1 MYKILFLI
9 GALIGGSGLFAQQ
22 ESLVIGPGDLLKIQV
37 YDTPEL
43 DQHPR
48 VDDAGSIPLL
58 FTGNIVVAGKTPGQ
72 AASVIASAL
81 VAARLM
87 LHPQVSVT
95 IEQYATQNV
104 SVLGEVTKPGS
115 YAIATPRSVLD
126 VLSMAGG
133 LNALADRH
141 VIVRHNKAPKLQEVY
156 FAKNDAA
163 TDAEA
168 SVLVYPGDTVL
179 ISKTHFVYVLGDV
192 ARPGGYPMSTSD
204 TPMTML
210 ETLSEAG
217 SPNKTAI
224 VSGAKLIRRTPG
236 GTQESKL
243 DISAIENGK
252 KPDFAV
258 EADDVIFVP
267 FSYMKN
273 FVLTGTSVAASVA
286 SAALYV
292 R

>member
-1 MYKILFLI
+1 MYRLAFLMSTLFCAHYL
-9 GALIGGSGLFAQQ
+9 LAQK
-22 ESLVIGPGDLLKIQV
+22 ESLVIGPGDLVRVQV

-48 VDDAGSIPLL
+48 VDDAGNVPLL
-58 FTGNIVVAGKTPGQ
+58 FAGNVSIAGKTPAE
-72 AASVIASAL
+72 AASVIAAAL
-81 VAARLM
+81 VKAQLM
-87 LHPQVSVT
+87 RHPQVSVT
-95 IEQYATQNV
+95 IEQYATQDV
-104 SVLGEVTKPGS
+104 SVLGEVNKPGA
-115 YAIATPRSVLD
+115 YAIDTPRSVLD

-133 LNALADRH
+133 LNQLADRH
-141 VIVRHNKAPKLQEVY
+141 IIVRHHRTPGQQDTY
-156 FAKNDAA
+156 FAASDASA
-163 TDAEA
+163 HVSPDIY
-168 SVLVYPGDTVL
+168 VYPGDTVL

-224 VSGAKLIRRTPG
+224 VSNAKLIRKKSG
-236 GTQESKL
+236 GVEETKL
-243 DISAIENGK
+243 DIASIESGK
-252 KPDFAV
+252 QSDFAV